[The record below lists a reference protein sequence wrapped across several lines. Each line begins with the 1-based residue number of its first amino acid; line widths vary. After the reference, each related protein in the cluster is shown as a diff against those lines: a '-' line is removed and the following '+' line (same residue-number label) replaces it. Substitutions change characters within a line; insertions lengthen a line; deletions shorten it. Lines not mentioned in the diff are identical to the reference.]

1 MLKQLTFYGNREYN
15 RDMENVYEKISSRL
29 KEIRKD
35 SGMSQKQLGDKLSL
49 SQDTVSLWENG
60 KSLPNAEQI
69 VSLCELFGVSAD
81 YLLALSDY

>member
-1 MLKQLTFYGNREYN
+1 
-15 RDMENVYEKISSRL
+15 MENVYEKISSRL

-35 SGMSQKQLGDKLSL
+35 SGMSQKQLGDISL

>member
-1 MLKQLTFYGNREYN
+1 
-15 RDMENVYEKISSRL
+15 
-29 KEIRKD
+29 
-35 SGMSQKQLGDKLSL
+35 MSQKQLGEKLSL

>member
-1 MLKQLTFYGNREYN
+1 
-15 RDMENVYEKISSRL
+15 MENVYEKISSRL

-69 VSLCELFGVSAD
+69 VSLCGLFGVSAD